1 MNRSGVRFSSLAPFF
16 NAGAVCLYFVLPAF
30 QIQDI
35 ISRKENMFKKIKNAW
50 RHHKLDR
57 DFRRKGIVGKA
68 RKVEDSAI
76 AAAADKSRILALF
89 LLFLL
94 WAVAALILIF
104 PCKVS
109 VHQKLT
115 KGEKAPKSIFAERG
129 FSYIS
134 AIATLE
140 KRKEAAKNIPDYYVI
155 DDRNSEDIKNRF
167 HAFFQEITKR
177 FAIERR
183 KKEVNAAERAKL
195 RYIPSDDVPFSR
207 EVANLKQEDF
217 VIFSNLFA
225 DDAVWNDFSKERDR
239 LISSGI
245 FSADEKNKKSVGKKI
260 VIVDLA
266 GRQHSPKTVDDIP
279 TVEKASQILSEKI
292 SGKLS
297 TQKTFAAIFGSA
309 GNLKYDNSTSN
320 AAAIEAV
327 NAIPDV
333 TIEVKQYTPVITKNS
348 VINDALLEKY
358 DAYLKQ
364 QQQQQLDIVTVLRCV
379 FTSLIM
385 VVFVGFYM
393 YHVHPEVLKSNR
405 RIALLGFVT
414 IFSLLLNYGAIKL
427 YMFGGEMF
435 NLPQQ
440 YMLYFSPYTLAS
452 VILAVILGFRVALY
466 IGFFV
471 TSLLAIMNGGG
482 FEFAFIGMVACSLSA
497 LAVRD
502 AVNYRA
508 FFFWTLLPVWFI
520 GFICFLPN
528 IEIAR
533 WSETLITGMIIAFTN
548 GFLTSISALMI
559 VFFLELVFNVTTNM
573 SLLLLA
579 DNHPLLERLK
589 REAPGTYF
597 HSMMVATLAEDA
609 AKAIGANA
617 VRAKCG
623 ALYHDIGKLSK
634 PQYFTENNLENH
646 NQHTDLNPQVSS
658 IIIRDHVKEGLVLA
672 RKYKLNRV
680 IRNAIEQHHGNDL
693 VHYFYNRAM
702 LDTKNGSHVDE
713 GQFRYQGDL
722 PQDKEM
728 VIISLADACE
738 AAVRSLEKPSVQKIE
753 MMVDEI
759 FKKRFRDNQLNQAQ
773 ITLSE
778 LHKVRES
785 FVTNL
790 ISMRHG
796 RIAYH
801 KDENNGNEDENDLFM
816 AAAKEHSQSEPKKT
830 EEIY

>member
-1 MNRSGVRFSSLAPFF
+1 
-16 NAGAVCLYFVLPAF
+16 
-30 QIQDI
+30 
-35 ISRKENMFKKIKNAW
+35 MFKEIKKAL
-50 RHHKLDR
+50 RHHIVVHK
-57 DFRRKGIVGKA
+57 FRRKGIVNKT

-76 AAAADKSRILALF
+76 AVAADKSRILALF

-109 VHQKLT
+109 VHPKLV

-134 AIATLE
+134 TIATLE
-140 KRKEAAKNIPDYYVI
+140 KRKEAVKNIPDYYVI
-155 DDRNSEDIKNRF
+155 DDEKSENIKRRF

-183 KKEVNAAERAKL
+183 KAEVSASEQAKL
-195 RYIPSDDVPFSR
+195 RYIPSPDAPFSR

-225 DDAVWNDFSKERDR
+225 NDTVWNDFSKERDR

-266 GRQHSPKTVDDIP
+266 GRQHSPKTADDIP
-279 TVEKASQILSEKI
+279 TVDQASQILSEKI
-292 SGKLS
+292 SGKFS
-297 TQKTFAAIFGSA
+297 TQKIFSSIFSSS
-309 GNLKYDNSTSN
+309 GNLKYDNTASN
-320 AAAIEAV
+320 DAAQEAADAIQ
-327 NAIPDV
+327 NV

-348 VINDALLEKY
+348 VITDALLEKY
-358 DAYLKQ
+358 NAYLKQ
-364 QQQQQLDIVTVLRCV
+364 QQQHQYLDIVTILRCV

-385 VVFVGFYM
+385 VIFVGFYM
-393 YHVHPEVLKSNR
+393 YHVHPEVLKSNK

-452 VILAVILGFRVALY
+452 VILAVTLGFRVALY

-502 AVNYRA
+502 ADNYRA
-508 FFFWTLLPVWFI
+508 FFIWTLLPVWLI
-520 GFICFLPN
+520 GFIRFLPN
-528 IEIAR
+528 IELAH
-533 WSETLITGMIIAFTN
+533 WHETLTAGVLIAFTN
-548 GFLTSISALMI
+548 GFLTSISALLTI
-559 VFFLELVFNVTTNM
+559 FFLELVFNVTTNM
-573 SLLLLA
+573 SLLLLT

-609 AKAIGANA
+609 AKAIGANY

-634 PQYFTENNLENH
+634 PQYFTENNLENQ

-658 IIIRDHVKEGLVLA
+658 IIIRDHVKEGLILA
-672 RKYKLNRV
+672 RKHKLNRV

-693 VHYFYNRAM
+693 VHYFYNRAI
-702 LDTKNGSHVDE
+702 LNTKNGSHVDE

-753 MMVDEI
+753 IMVDEI
-759 FKKRFRDNQLNQAQ
+759 FKKRFRDNQLNQAH

-796 RIAYH
+796 RVSYH
-801 KDENNGNEDENDLFM
+801 KEENNGNEDETDLFM
-816 AAAKEHSQSEPKKT
+816 AAQKEHSQSEPKKT